1 MYNRCNCLVRR
12 SMSLEV
18 FKISYIIRG
27 DLEEEAS
34 NRAVWLE
41 GEKKIHVLAKYMV
54 FLSVR
59 EGAFFHR

>member
-1 MYNRCNCLVRR
+1 
-12 SMSLEV
+12 MSLEV
-18 FKISYIIRG
+18 FEISYIIRG

-54 FLSVR
+54 FLSAR
-59 EGAFFHR
+59 EGVFFH